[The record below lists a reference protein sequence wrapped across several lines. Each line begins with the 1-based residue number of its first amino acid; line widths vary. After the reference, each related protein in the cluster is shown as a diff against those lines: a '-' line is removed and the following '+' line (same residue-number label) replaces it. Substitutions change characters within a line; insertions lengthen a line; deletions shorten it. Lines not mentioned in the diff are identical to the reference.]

1 MANKLTIW
9 DWKDGNMNETTKSN
23 LRRYLKGTS
32 IVILDG
38 S

>member
-1 MANKLTIW
+1 
-9 DWKDGNMNETTKSN
+9 MNETTKSN